1 MMFVCHTKLK
11 YIMITT
17 TGKMIILVTIFTMLI
32 VNDGVATLSWF

>member
-1 MMFVCHTKLK
+1 
-11 YIMITT
+11 MITT